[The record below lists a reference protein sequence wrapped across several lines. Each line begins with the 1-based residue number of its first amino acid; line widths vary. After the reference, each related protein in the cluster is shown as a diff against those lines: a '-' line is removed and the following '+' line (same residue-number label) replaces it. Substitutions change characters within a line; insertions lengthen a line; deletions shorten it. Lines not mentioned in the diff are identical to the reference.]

1 MQEII
6 AHVEQCVRS
15 TVPFDKEAFLTTL
28 DVDSHLHW
36 KVHFPVAVVHHKSR
50 MDAAAVTRFEDEHL
64 LNDDGF
70 TEKTYDKQVLKT
82 LCKEVPKAFK
92 QVDALCMSKAHDSYR
107 YEPKRPGDKW
117 KKLVDD
123 DSFKAVVEVS
133 VYHESADICQIETDL
148 RDLMRSSKEVPSLK
162 PIGFVWVASLPASQN
177 IATLLSHYFGDCFL
191 EVEHEKTHTYIGW
204 SETLGGV
211 DMRHFVCPPA
221 KEQK

>member
-15 TVPFDKEAFLTTL
+15 SVPFEKETFLTML

-36 KVHFPVAVVHHKSR
+36 KAHFPVAVVHHKSR
-50 MDAAAVTRFEDEHL
+50 MDTAAVASFEEEEL

-70 TEKTYDKQVLKT
+70 TAQRYDTKVLKT
-82 LCKEVPKAFK
+82 LCKEVPHAFK
-92 QVDALCMSKAHDSYR
+92 QVDALCMSKAHEGYL
-107 YEPKRPGDKW
+107 YEPKHSGDKW

-123 DSFKAVVEVS
+123 GSFKAVVEVS
-133 VYHESADICQIETDL
+133 VYEKSTDICQIETQL
-148 RDLMRSSKEVPSLK
+148 RNLMRSSKEVPFLK
-162 PIGFVWVASLPASQN
+162 PIGFVWVVSLPSSQS
-177 IATLLSHYFGDCFL
+177 IATLLLHYFGDCFL
-191 EVEHEKTHTYIGW
+191 EVEHENIHTYIGW

-221 KEQK
+221 KERQ